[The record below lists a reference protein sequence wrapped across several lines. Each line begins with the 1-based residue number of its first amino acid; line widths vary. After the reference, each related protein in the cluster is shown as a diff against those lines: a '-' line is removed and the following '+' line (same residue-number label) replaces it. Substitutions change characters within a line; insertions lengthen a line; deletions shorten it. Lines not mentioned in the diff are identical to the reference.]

1 MNLLKKSFVTLG
13 IVSLAGTAMAEVK
26 QPLEVVN
33 RPLTTPAGQ
42 VEAGAS
48 LGFLFF
54 KDANGDSVRNPHLKL
69 SLPQGDDTCRSNHR
83 QA

>member
-1 MNLLKKSFVTLG
+1 
-13 IVSLAGTAMAEVK
+13 MAEVK

-54 KDANGDSVRNPHLKL
+54 KDANGDSDNSKFLGFGAGYGITEQLDAHVSWRIQL
-69 SLPQGDDTCRSNHR
+69 SSATLARRIGICLT
-83 QA
+83 